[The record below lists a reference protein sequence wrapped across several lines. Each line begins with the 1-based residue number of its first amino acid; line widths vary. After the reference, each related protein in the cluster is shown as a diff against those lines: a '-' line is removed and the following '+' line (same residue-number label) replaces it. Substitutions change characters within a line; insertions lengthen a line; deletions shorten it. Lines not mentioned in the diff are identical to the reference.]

1 MEMNRLMSFAR
12 ALCVTA
18 LAAGAACTAP
28 DARKAKADSAAVE
41 RKKDSAAAPSRTQTI
56 TGFKAPES
64 VKYDSALDVFFV
76 SSTNGDELA
85 KDDNGFISRMR
96 ADGTIDSLLFIAG
109 GRNGVTLHSPHGLA
123 IIADTLWVADLDAVR
138 GFNKNTGALVASVD
152 LQKLGAVFLN
162 DIAAAPDGSLYVT
175 DTGPDGKSTKTKGN
189 RIFRVGPDHQ
199 ASVAL
204 HSDSLGSP
212 NGITW
217 DPHGKRFIIV
227 QWGDS
232 HILSWRPGDAVART
246 IGFGAN
252 QSDGVELL
260 PDGRLVLTSWAEH
273 ALIIDHANQKMT
285 VRGFSAPA
293 DFAVDTRRS
302 RLAIPIMDQDRVEF
316 YALPPLQP

>member
-1 MEMNRLMSFAR
+1 MRYAR
-12 ALCVTA
+12 TVCVIT
-18 LAAGAACTAP
+18 LAAAAACTIP
-28 DARKAKADSAAVE
+28 DAKKAKADSVSAI
-41 RKKDSAAAPSRTQTI
+41 RKADSAAAPSRTQTI

-64 VKYDSALDVFFV
+64 VRYDSALDVFFV
-76 SSTNGDELA
+76 SSTNGDEFA

-96 ADGTIDSLLFIAG
+96 ADGTVDSLFFIAG
-109 GRNGVTLHSPHGLA
+109 GRGGVTLHSPHGLV

-162 DIAAAPDGSLYVT
+162 DIAAAPDGSLYIT
-175 DTGPDGKSTKTKGN
+175 DTGPAPDGKATATKGD
-189 RIFRVGPDHQ
+189 RIFRVGPDHKP
-199 ASVAL
+199 SVAL

-217 DPHGKRFIIV
+217 DARGKRFIIV
-227 QWGDS
+227 QWGDT
-232 HILSWRPGDAVART
+232 HILAWRPGDKVART

-252 QSDGVELL
+252 ESDGVEELA
-260 PDGRLVLTSWAEH
+260 DGRLVITSWAEH
-273 ALIIDHANQKMT
+273 ALIINHGNQQMI

-293 DFAVDTRRS
+293 DFGVDTRRS

-316 YALPPLQP
+316 YALPPLKP